1 VIYQFNFAPIAFQG
15 RKMKSAAQIVV
26 NQKRASIAWG
36 CAATVIFLC
45 IFYAVP
51 TITNF
56 KYTWQE
62 PISSPGTLISERWGR
77 DFWFIMAFSLMWLVP
92 ITALYMIA
100 FPSKYGIV
108 TFHMILSVVLLMG
121 YTSFLIIWAIDY
133 RNANLQQATNSKNP
147 FNDPRWCLVNYGLDG
162 SQCINIVGP
171 TLVLVQDMLTT
182 SATMTFTFWMTFGF
196 WLLLWT
202 DILYIGIVYKRA
214 IGDYKTSVMS
224 LPKASAPNREDVER
238 GEKEQEVN
246 DTGIMPTGVKIPLL
260 APRRINRHGKR

>member
-1 VIYQFNFAPIAFQG
+1 
-15 RKMKSAAQIVV
+15 MKSAARIFVD
-26 NQKRASIAWG
+26 QKRASIAWG

-77 DFWFIMAFSLMWLVP
+77 DFWFILSFSLMWLVP

-100 FPSKYGIV
+100 FPSKDGARV
-108 TFHMILSVVLLMG
+108 FHTILSVILLML
-121 YTSFLIIWAIDY
+121 YTSVLIIWAIDY
-133 RNANLQQATNSKNP
+133 SNANLQQATNSKNR

-162 SQCINIVGP
+162 SHCINVAGP

-196 WLLLWT
+196 WLLLWI
-202 DILYIGIVYKRA
+202 DILYIGIVYKNA
-214 IGDYKTSVMS
+214 ISAYKMAIMS
-224 LPKASAPNREDVER
+224 LPSASAPNREDVEQ
-238 GEKEQEVN
+238 GNNEA
-246 DTGIMPTGVKIPLL
+246 DDASIMPTGVRIPLL
-260 APRRINRHGKR
+260 APRRINRHGRK